1 MKERVIRFGATS
13 NLVGILTEPDAH
25 VRVDDAPVAIFLN
38 SGIIHRVGASRIH
51 VQLARRLAADGYT
64 SLRFDHSGIGDS
76 EPRRDSLRFDESA
89 VLETQEAMDHLGRT
103 TGASRFV
110 LVGLCSGAD
119 MAFATG
125 IRDPRVVGLVQFDP
139 YAYRTPK
146 WFVRYY
152 GPRVLRLGVW
162 TNAVRVRWRELVE
175 RLRPDANAGAPSV
188 FVAPEYRRTFP
199 PRSVVASGLST
210 LMERGAQLLIYFTGH
225 ETHINYPEQ
234 YAESFAVVDF
244 GNRLSVHHFPG
255 ADHTFTALH
264 WQARLVDEVGSWYQ
278 TRRFGEV
285 HDTPSLIS
293 ASP

>member
-1 MKERVIRFGATS
+1 MTERVIRFGANS
-13 NLVGILTEPDAH
+13 NLVGILTEPDPDT
-25 VRVDDAPVAIFLN
+25 RIDDAPVAIYLN

-51 VQLARRLAADGYT
+51 VQLARRLAADGHT
-64 SLRFDHSGIGDS
+64 SFRFDFSGIGDS

-89 VLETQEAMDHLGRT
+89 VLETQEAIDHIGRT
-103 TGASRFV
+103 TGTSRFV

-125 IRDPRVVGLVQFDP
+125 IRDPRVVGIVQFDP

-146 WFVRYY
+146 WFLRYY
-152 GPRVLRLGVW
+152 GPRIFRLSVW

-175 RLRPDANAGAPSV
+175 RLRPDVADGGPSV

-199 PRSVVASGLST
+199 PKSSVETGLLT
-210 LMERGAQLLIYFTGH
+210 LMERRAHLLICFTGH
-225 ETHINYPEQ
+225 ETHVNYTEQ
-234 YAESFAVVDF
+234 YAESFAAVDF
-244 GNRLSVHHFPG
+244 GSRLTVHHFPG
-255 ADHTFTALH
+255 ADHTFTALP

-278 TRRFGEV
+278 TRFGEV
-285 HDTPSLIS
+285 RDVPSLIS